1 MNLEDK
7 KKDMNWY
14 DNPGLISNIILFVLF
29 LIIISSQSLG
39 VKSELSMSDLISNIL
54 NLNTTYLIVLL
65 YFVIIKFKYGKRY
78 FSFFNMILLVLYFI
92 VSVTSFLS
100 IFQSFQIV
108 TFLMLLINIVVFIQ
122 IFHTVLRDTR
132 VWKEFHLDRSPF
144 NEIKGNGYFY
154 AIFTLCILYLLI
166 NLITISVDQF
176 SGVVI
181 TLLVSVFYILFSRY
195 FLLYSNHLDEKKV
208 NSTNIGS
215 FDEIKKNVDETV
227 EKVKDSIDTEKI
239 EEFGSKVEK
248 TIDDA
253 VDKISDTTRE
263 IVKDVKTDIET
274 KKKKKAKKKAG
285 DK

>member
-7 KKDMNWY
+7 KKDMSWY

-65 YFVIIKFKYGKRY
+65 YFIIIKFRYGKRY
-78 FSFFNMILLVLYFI
+78 FSFFNIVLLILYFI

-108 TFLMLLINIVVFIQ
+108 TFLMLLINVVVFIQ

-166 NLITISVDQF
+166 NLITINVDQF

-215 FDEIKKNVDETV
+215 FDEIKKSVDETV

-239 EEFGSKVEK
+239 EECGSKVEK
-248 TIDDA
+248 SIDDA
-253 VDKISDTTRE
+253 VDKISDTTRD

>member
-78 FSFFNMILLVLYFI
+78 FSFFNIILLVLYFI

-108 TFLMLLINIVVFIQ
+108 TFLMLLINIIIFIQ

>member
-7 KKDMNWY
+7 KKEMSWY
-14 DNPGLISNIILFVLF
+14 DNPGLICNIILFVLF

-39 VKSELSMSDLISNIL
+39 VKSELSMSDLFSNIL

-78 FSFFNMILLVLYFI
+78 FSFFNIILLILYFI

-108 TFLMLLINIVVFIQ
+108 TFLMLLINIVIFIQ
-122 IFHTVLRDTR
+122 IFHTILRDTR

-166 NLITISVDQF
+166 NLITINVDQF

-195 FLLYSNHLDEKKV
+195 FLLYGNYLDEKKV
-208 NSTNIGS
+208 NSTNIGN
-215 FDEIKKNVDETV
+215 FDEIKKSVDGTV

-248 TIDDA
+248 SIDDA